1 MTPLE
6 QTLKIGLEQAA
17 AGQTVDLGSFAQY
30 AEDSEEAI
38 ERDIADFEATFKDG
52 GCSCHN
58 MPPCSYC
65 THPGNPISVE
75 VRRGG

>member
-1 MTPLE
+1 MDYKDMTPLE

-38 ERDIADFEATFKDG
+38 DRAAG
-52 GCSCHN
+52 R
-58 MPPCSYC
+58 
-65 THPGNPISVE
+65 ISFHA
-75 VRRGG
+75 